1 MLTTRLGISLQSL
14 SRAIFNPKVV
24 PSRSF
29 ISATTGE
36 SFNYQRE
43 SSPFIKTPSE
53 VCTLPYFVRRTK
65 FLSLPVYTERIQGD
79 PQQLVADLQ
88 TSFPEWKIGF
98 NKINQHVIVKGLKH
112 HEVRDWLT
120 EKGF

>member
-24 PSRSF
+24 PSRTF

-65 FLSLPVYTERIQGD
+65 FLSLPVYTEYRNAGTRLLTVIRRIQGD

-88 TSFPEWKIGF
+88 TSFPEWK
-98 NKINQHVIVKGLKH
+98 NQI
-112 HEVRDWLT
+112 
-120 EKGF
+120 